1 MSKTPLV
8 DRLRIKS
15 GHRVSIVSAPERY
28 REILGP
34 LPKNVNVTD
43 VVSETADI
51 VLAFFTRRTDL
62 EAEIETLKGAMGAVR
77 ILWISYPKGG
87 PNEDTDLN
95 RDILW
100 AALKAFGLRPVAQIA
115 IDEVWSALRFKK
127 VSELAPAA
135 VRLCHPS
142 VVVQFGHDASRDASQ
157 SSSTFTRSDISQS
170 LGVTPAAI
178 AGVTRKVW
186 WMRTKL

>member
-135 VRLCHPS
+135 VRLCHP
-142 VVVQFGHDASRDASQ
+142 
-157 SSSTFTRSDISQS
+157 
-170 LGVTPAAI
+170 
-178 AGVTRKVW
+178 
-186 WMRTKL
+186 